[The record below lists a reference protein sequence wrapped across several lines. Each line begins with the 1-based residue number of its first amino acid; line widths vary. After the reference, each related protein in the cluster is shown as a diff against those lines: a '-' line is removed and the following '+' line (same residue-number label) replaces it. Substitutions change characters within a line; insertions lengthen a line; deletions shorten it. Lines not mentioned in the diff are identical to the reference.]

1 MNNVALI
8 HFRWTNWVIFMNLW
22 SYSFLQQK
30 DMIKN
35 CYEDFHVQ
43 TDKVVSIWQVGVH
56 SLGGSREIWTSGGSQ
71 ATDQLHEENGASRD
85 RLNR

>member
-1 MNNVALI
+1 
-8 HFRWTNWVIFMNLW
+8 
-22 SYSFLQQK
+22 
-30 DMIKN
+30 MIKN

-71 ATDQLHEENGASRD
+71 ATDQFHEENGASRD
-85 RLNR
+85 GLNRS